1 MWKFILLVG
10 ELKESLD
17 QCECDNA
24 VLSPQAFEVVGST

>member
-10 ELKESLD
+10 ELKEILD

-24 VLSPQAFEVVGST
+24 VPNPQAFEVVGST